1 MKLLKQ
7 LAVRIA
13 GWITLRE
20 PEPLLSRAFAEA
32 NIALRNKQTTEMLRL
47 ANAEL
52 VLAKRQVSAH
62 EQWSEQQKKEKYSEV
77 SEALQM
83 IGGGSWLPTGATITA
98 RTAESLRESGAP
110 AGVVRCVEQLW
121 DLELALEDRGW
132 VRELNLSNFEFS
144 LFGIHRII
152 ALCRL
157 YKIKNPLIRR
167 GVELSGFYVF
177 GRGFSVSCE
186 DEDANQVL
194 QDCLSA
200 PENLAEFGHCGM
212 VAKEE
217 AMWTDGNIFLVYFR
231 DKQTGAL
238 IFRTFDPIEI
248 VQIVTDPDDAS
259 KEILFQR
266 RWMSQVFSPASGT
279 ITPKAEEAWYPASGY
294 EPADQPEVIGAT
306 NAPVYWDQP
315 IIHHKAGGLAKWH
328 WGVPLAYPAIDY
340 ARAFR
345 TLIDNWCSI
354 QAAMTRF
361 AWQVETQGGIP
372 AIAALKQSFATTLA
386 IGDGGQPEQNPPPVT
401 ASTWISGPGN
411 KLQMSKTSGM
421 VDSPDVGR
429 RVALMVYMV
438 FGFPETMWGDASVGT
453 LATASSLDRPTE
465 LKIADAQER
474 SREFIQRIGKVI
486 LEESERA
493 PEGKLSEVKRKT
505 GKKFRDLEIKVA
517 FPSILEHDIAS
528 QVNAIVSAMTLNGFE
543 PTGIDT
549 KLGIGMLMQEL
560 QVENWQEV
568 LELMYPED
576 EYDDLM
582 DRTPILA
589 KQEDDALNPPLP
601 AAPGTGG
608 QTGVATPTPAKTAPG
623 QPAAPQAPKPKS
635 AKPRRTAAQQ
645 EAMVARAAAALN
657 NAARLLE
664 ARRI

>member
-1 MKLLKQ
+1 MNLLRRF
-7 LAVRIA
+7 ASFFAPDV
-13 GWITLRE
+13 
-20 PEPLLSRAFAEA
+20 PEPLLSREFAEA
-32 NIALRNKQTTEMLRL
+32 NIALRNKQTTELLRL

-52 VLAKRQVSAH
+52 VLAKRQISAH
-62 EQWSEQQKKEKYSEV
+62 EQWTEAQKKEKYSEV

-83 IGGGSWLPTGATITA
+83 IGGGSWLPPGRTITA
-98 RTAESLRESGAP
+98 KTAESLREAGAP

-132 VRELNLSNFEFS
+132 VRELNLANFEFS

-177 GRGFSVSCE
+177 GRGFSISCE
-186 DEDANQVL
+186 DEAADRVL
-194 QDCLSA
+194 QDCLAS
-200 PENLAEFGHCGM
+200 PENQAEFGHCGM

-231 DKQTGAL
+231 DQKIGDL

-248 VQIVTDPDDAS
+248 VQIITDPDDVS
-259 KEILFQR
+259 KEILYQR
-266 RWMSQVFSPASGT
+266 RWMSQAFNVHSGT
-279 ITPKAEEAWYPASGY
+279 VTPKAEEAWYPASGY
-294 EPADQPEVIGAT
+294 EPADQPQTMGVS
-306 NAPVYWDQP
+306 NAPVYWDRP

-453 LATASSLDRPTE
+453 LATAASLDRPTE

-474 SREFIQRIGKVI
+474 AREFIQRVGKVI

-493 PEGKLSEVKRKT
+493 PSGKLSEAKRKT
-505 GKKFRDLEIKVA
+505 GKAVKDVEIKVT

-528 QVNAIVSAMTLNGFE
+528 QINAIVSAMTLNGFE

-549 KLGIGMLMQEL
+549 KLGIGLLLQEL

-576 EYDDLM
+576 QYDDLM
-582 DRTPILA
+582 DRTEILA
-589 KQEDDALNPPLP
+589 HQQEMELAPPP
-601 AAPGTGG
+601 MPTVPGAGG
-608 QTGVATPTPAKTAPG
+608 QTGAPAPTPAKTAPG
-623 QPAAPQAPKPKS
+623 QPAAPQQPKPKS
-635 AKPRRTAAQQ
+635 AKPKRSAAQ
-645 EAMVARAAAALN
+645 ESAMIARAVASLN
-657 NAARLLE
+657 NAAKLLE
-664 ARRI
+664 ARKY